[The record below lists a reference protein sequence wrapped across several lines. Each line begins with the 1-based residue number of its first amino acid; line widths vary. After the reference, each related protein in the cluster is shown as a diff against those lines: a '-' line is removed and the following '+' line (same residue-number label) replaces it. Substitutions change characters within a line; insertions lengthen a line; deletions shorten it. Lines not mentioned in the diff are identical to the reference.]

1 MEIFDP
7 PTTTLFP
14 LQEVSDTTRTNPES
28 VTVHTEA
35 DPPRDE
41 EFISLFPDIDHDNQ
55 RGIQTN
61 LAEFMQ
67 LDASKP
73 GSGGNA
79 SSLGNPAIKQPE
91 HDPGSSS
98 VSSSDKTVISPIP
111 PNIEPRR
118 WAIYPTT
125 LFQWG
130 VLPVS
135 QVTRPLPSSHTPN
148 IITRISST
156 TLNKASQ
163 STFTPARAAL
173 WDRIIKG
180 LAATALTE
188 SKIHPWRRP
197 EAWPSQSES
206 LLHQASLPYCSFNSQ
221 LAFHSFGTPI
231 YTTFDEVLAKR
242 ELEAANDTDSV
253 DMDMSE

>member
-14 LQEVSDTTRTNPES
+14 LQDTTRTNLES

-41 EFISLFPDIDHDNQ
+41 AFISLFPDIDHDDQ
-55 RGIQTN
+55 CGIQTN

-79 SSLGNPAIKQPE
+79 SSLGNPAIQQRE
-91 HDPGSSS
+91 RDPGSSS
-98 VSSSDKTVISPIP
+98 VSSNDISPIP

-135 QVTRPLPSSHTPN
+135 QVIL
-148 IITRISST
+148 
-156 TLNKASQ
+156 
-163 STFTPARAAL
+163 
-173 WDRIIKG
+173 G
-180 LAATALTE
+180 L
-188 SKIHPWRRP
+188 
-197 EAWPSQSES
+197 
-206 LLHQASLPYCSFNSQ
+206 SLP
-221 LAFHSFGTPI
+221 PI
-231 YTTFDEVLAKR
+231 PPT
-242 ELEAANDTDSV
+242 S
-253 DMDMSE
+253 